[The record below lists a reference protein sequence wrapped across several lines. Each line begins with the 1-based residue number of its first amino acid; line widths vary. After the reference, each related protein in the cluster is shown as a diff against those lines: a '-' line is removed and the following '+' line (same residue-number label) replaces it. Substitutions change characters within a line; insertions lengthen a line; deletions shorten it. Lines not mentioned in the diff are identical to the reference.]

1 MGEAGAV
8 YFAMVIH
15 HHQPVGNFDH
25 VMSAGREVAYAPFL
39 EALERHPAIPVAL
52 HVSGPLLRWLERSA
66 PGDIDRMAALVD
78 RGQLEV
84 IGGGFYEPI
93 FPLIPHR
100 DRVGQVREFADHLE
114 TLFGRRPRGLWLP
127 ERVWESALV
136 TDLAEAG
143 VEYTFVDDSL
153 FKAAGLD
160 ESQLH
165 GYYLTEDLGQ
175 AIKIFPICERLRYL
189 IPFHDPREVLDYFGS
204 RRPDRGAIGVLY
216 GDDGEKFGMWP
227 GTHRLVWE
235 ERWMDRF
242 FEALESANGW
252 LRLTHPSGVVEALSP
267 TGKIYLPDGSYREM
281 MEWTLPEHAHARC
294 KALTESLE
302 RQGDHDATALVRA
315 GAYRNFRARYDESNR
330 LYSRMLRVSRKVAA
344 LGDRPEAA
352 AVREDL
358 YQGQCNCAYWHGV
371 FGGLYMPHLRAAVQ
385 RHLIRAEAA
394 ADRIAGRDGVEVDV
408 DDYDLDGNIE
418 VLVATPAHD
427 VVIRAAGGGHLTVW
441 NHREKL
447 FNLQDVLTRR
457 PEVYHKEVANA
468 VVANQAE
475 GGCETIHGR
484 PRARELGLELLVRY
498 DRGVRASLVDRF
510 LPLDVPAADPADPEF
525 EELGDA
531 WNGAYERL
539 MPNGDRPGIIRL
551 ARETRVQA
559 GAVRATLS
567 LEKTIQV
574 HHDPRITVD
583 YVLRPALR
591 GVRFG
596 VEFSLGIPTH
606 LGPRYLRLGEHG
618 EAFGLDSLNRVE
630 LEEAAHFVDEDLG
643 IHFVLTPSRT
653 GTLRTYPIYT
663 VSNSEQGF
671 EKTFQGLGVLLDFA
685 PAEEDEQALRLDL
698 ELR

>member
-25 VMSAGREVAYAPFL
+25 VMAEGRDVAYGPFL
-39 EALERHPAIPVAL
+39 EALERHPTIPVAL
-52 HVSGPLLRWLERSA
+52 HVSGPLLRWLERSV

-93 FPLIPHR
+93 FPLIPR
-100 DRVGQVREFADHLE
+100 EDRVGQVTEFADHLE
-114 TLFGRRPRGLWLP
+114 SLFGRRPRGLWLP

-136 TDLAEAG
+136 TDLAAAG
-143 VEYTFVDDSL
+143 VEYTFIDDSL

-160 ESQLH
+160 GDALH
-165 GYYLTEDLGQ
+165 GYYLTEDLGR

-189 IPFHDPREVLDYFGS
+189 IPFHDPGQVLDYFVS
-204 RRPDRGAIGVLY
+204 RRPDQGAIGVLY

-227 GTHRLVWE
+227 GTHRLVWD

-242 FEALESANGW
+242 FETLEGANGW
-252 LRLTHPSGVVEALSP
+252 LRLAHPSSVVDTLPP

-281 MEWTLPEHAHARC
+281 MEWTLPERAYARC

-302 RQGDHDATALVRA
+302 QRGDHDATSLVRA
-315 GAYRNFRARYDESNR
+315 GAYRNFRARYPESNR
-330 LYSRMLRVSRKVAA
+330 IYARMLRVSRKVAA

-352 AVREDL
+352 PAREDL

-371 FGGLYMPHLRAAVQ
+371 FGGLYMPHLRAAIQ

-394 ADRIAGRDGVEVDV
+394 ADRVAGREGVEMEV
-408 DDYDLDGNIE
+408 DDYDQDGNLE

-427 VVIRAAGGGHLTVW
+427 VVVSGADGGHLTVW
-441 NHREKL
+441 NHRERL

-457 PEVYHKEVANA
+457 PEVYHKDVAAA
-468 VVANQAE
+468 VLSSDVE

-484 PRARELGLELLVRY
+484 PRTRELGLELVMRY
-498 DRGVRASLVDRF
+498 DPGIRASLVDRF
-510 LPLDVPAADPADPEF
+510 LPDPVPAADPADPDF
-525 EELGDA
+525 VELGDA

-539 MPNGDRPGIIRL
+539 MPNGDRPGIIRFM
-551 ARETRVQA
+551 RETRVRT
-559 GAVRATLS
+559 GPTPATLTI
-567 LEKTIQV
+567 EKSIQV
-574 HHDPRITVD
+574 HHDPRLTVD
-583 YVLRPALR
+583 YVLRPAPP

-606 LGPRYLRLGEHG
+606 LGPRYLRVGEHG
-618 EAFGLDSLNRVE
+618 EAFGLDSLNRIDV
-630 LEEAAHFVDEDLG
+630 EEAAHFVDEDLG
-643 IHFVLTPSRT
+643 LHLVLGSDRP
-653 GTLRTYPIYT
+653 GTLRTYPLYT

-671 EKTFQGLGVLLDFA
+671 EKTFQGVGVLLDF
-685 PAEEDEQALRLDL
+685 PLAEGDQSVRLDL